1 MTTNV
6 ASPETRPWRSGVDP
20 EVRRIAFAVIAGAIV
35 VIFDSTIV
43 SVALQQLSLHLH
55 TSLGTIQW
63 VSTGYLLA
71 MFLAIPAAGW
81 LQDRLGAK
89 RLWLASLGVFLLGSV
104 LCASAWNAPS
114 LITFRALQG
123 LGGGIMLPLMTT
135 LIMQAAGGQ
144 SLGRLL
150 ALVGLPATL
159 GPILGPVLGGVI
171 LNWLDWRWLF
181 LVNVPLCAIGI
192 TAALRVL
199 PEDHPAAGARLRRLD
214 GVGLALLSPG
224 TVAVIYGLSNV
235 NKDGGVGR
243 VDVWLPLALGLLLV
257 AGFTAWALRRR
268 ERALLDLRLL
278 RHRPLAV
285 SSLLLLLAGAALYGA
300 MLLLPLFWQD
310 LRGRDALGAG
320 LLLIPQGVGNLL
332 SRSLGGRGTDTVGPR
347 LVAVVGFAITAVA
360 TVPFAFATAHTD
372 EWWLMA
378 VLLVRGFGLGLV
390 LTPLM
395 AVAYVGLDRAE
406 MPDASIVTRI
416 AQQLGGSLG
425 TAVLA
430 VVLESGVR
438 VTHTPAALTSG
449 FQHAFWWA
457 VGATAL
463 GVVLSL
469 LLPGR
474 PATRRG

>member
-1 MTTNV
+1 MTTDV

-114 LITFRALQG
+114 LIAFRALQG

-372 EWWLMA
+372 
-378 VLLVRGFGLGLV
+378 
-390 LTPLM
+390 
-395 AVAYVGLDRAE
+395 
-406 MPDASIVTRI
+406 
-416 AQQLGGSLG
+416 
-425 TAVLA
+425 
-430 VVLESGVR
+430 
-438 VTHTPAALTSG
+438 
-449 FQHAFWWA
+449 
-457 VGATAL
+457 
-463 GVVLSL
+463 
-469 LLPGR
+469 
-474 PATRRG
+474 